1 MRFYNEDTFKEAN
14 CDLALVVSTCVI
26 VVVSWFQSKTFRLC
40 QMFLLVVCDIIV
52 VVFVVLLL
60 FR

>member
-1 MRFYNEDTFKEAN
+1 MRYYNEDIFKDAN

-26 VVVSWFQSKTFRLC
+26 VVVSCFQCKAFRLC

-52 VVFVVLLL
+52 VVFVVLL